1 MQDAS
6 EEFDMDDLDEPES
19 DEEAEAEGQMMN

>member
-19 DEEAEAEGQMMN
+19 DEEAEAEG